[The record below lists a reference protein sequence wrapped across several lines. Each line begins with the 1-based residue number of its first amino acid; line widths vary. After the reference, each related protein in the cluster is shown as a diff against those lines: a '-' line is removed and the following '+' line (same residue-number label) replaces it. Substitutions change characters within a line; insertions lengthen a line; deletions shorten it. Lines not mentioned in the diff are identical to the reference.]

1 MEAMKSTL
9 AIFALLAALPLAAHH
24 SFNSMYDE
32 SKVITLQGVITKVE
46 WMNPH
51 ARFWIDVK
59 DSNGRNTSWEVELAA
74 PNALMRSGWTRSML
88 QQGDSIMVEGWPA
101 KENSTLAT
109 AGTLTLANGQVLK
122 FDPHWGPE
130 RMKQ

>member
-1 MEAMKSTL
+1 MKTAVGIL
-9 AIFALLAALPLAAHH
+9 VALAALPLAAHH

-32 SKVITLQGVITKVE
+32 NKKVTLQGVITKVE

-59 DSNGRNTSWEVELAA
+59 DESGKVSNWEVELAA

-88 QQGDSIMVEGWPA
+88 NQGDPITVEGWPA
-101 KENSTLAT
+101 KENPTLAT
-109 AGTLTLANGQVLK
+109 AGTLTLASGQVLK
-122 FDPHWGPE
+122 FDPHWGPKE
-130 RMKQ
+130 MKQ